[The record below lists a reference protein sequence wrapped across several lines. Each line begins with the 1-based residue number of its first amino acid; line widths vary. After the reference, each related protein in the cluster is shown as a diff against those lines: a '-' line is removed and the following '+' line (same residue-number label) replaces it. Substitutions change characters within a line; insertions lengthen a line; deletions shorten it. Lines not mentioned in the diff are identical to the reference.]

1 MALPSRD
8 ELRERLASLYEAA
21 GVAATDAYS
30 RLRRIFE
37 ERPLLGRVVGSGAAV
52 LVLAGVVIGVVA
64 GQSGPQTS
72 SAGQLVVP
80 AVTPTPRADEQHGLP
95 TVGAPPHPG
104 TPPEPE
110 QASRRP
116 HAAPPTSLSTAVAHP
131 DAAAPLPGAAAASPS
146 ISGQAAPAAP
156 HTEATASATAAP
168 HPRAAPHLPLGAAVP
183 HPPERATA
191 PTEHR
196 VRRGETLAV
205 LALRYGVPFEQIA
218 SDSGLANPN
227 RLRPGQRL
235 VIGAKP
241 AGVEVIQPGRTLGDY
256 ARSTGRRLDELMR
269 LNPQLVDPDRIL
281 AGGRLD
287 V

>member
-1 MALPSRD
+1 
-8 ELRERLASLYEAA
+8 
-21 GVAATDAYS
+21 V
-30 RLRRIFE
+30 
-37 ERPLLGRVVGSGAAV
+37 
-52 LVLAGVVIGVVA
+52 
-64 GQSGPQTS
+64 
-72 SAGQLVVP
+72 
-80 AVTPTPRADEQHGLP
+80 
-95 TVGAPPHPG
+95 
-104 TPPEPE
+104 PE

-131 DAAAPLPGAAAASPS
+131 DAAAGAAP
-146 ISGQAAPAAP
+146 QP
-156 HTEATASATAAP
+156 E
-168 HPRAAPHLPLGAAVP
+168 AAPHLPLGAAVP

-191 PTEHR
+191 PTEYR

-235 VIGAKP
+235 MIRAKP